1 MSDKKNEAK
10 DIGGVFVAPEVIVMY
25 ISGAVTETP
34 GVADL
39 AGNISDTITKK
50 ILGNESKFKGIKI
63 DGGEFGYTIDIYLI
77 VNYGERIPDVA
88 WNVQKNVKAALD
100 SVMDITIENINI
112 HVQGIRKESDEA
124 GDGAQ
129 GIGPAKAKSGD
140 DGE

>member
-1 MSDKKNEAK
+1 MGDNTTEKG

-34 GVADL
+34 GVAEL

-63 DGGEFGYTIDIYLI
+63 DGGELGYTIDIYII
-77 VNYGERIPDVA
+77 VKYGERIPDVA

-100 SVMDITIENINI
+100 RVMDIAIENINI
-112 HVQGIRKESDEA
+112 HVQGVRP
-124 GDGAQ
+124 GDGAE
-129 GIGPAKAKSGD
+129 GGAPDAETGGG